1 LSIRVLLAEDHLMFR
16 QAMNMV
22 LSRERQVSVVGEAA
36 NGREAVSAVL
46 ALRPDICLMDVAMPK
61 MNGIEATG
69 QIRAEAPGT
78 QVIMLSQYSAPE
90 QVMEA
95 LQAGARGY
103 VVKDAA
109 IDELV
114 QAVRAVHRGHPFLSA
129 AVLDPIIQGYLAWSR
144 QVSASPL
151 RRLTPREQQVMKF
164 IAQGSSTQE
173 IAKVLGISPRTVE
186 THRHSLMKKL
196 GLHNAAE
203 VALLAV
209 KQGLVQVSGLSGTTV
224 PAT

>member
-1 LSIRVLLAEDHLMFR
+1 MFR

-114 QAVRAVHRGHPFLSA
+114 QSVRAVHRGHPFLSA

>member
-1 LSIRVLLAEDHLMFR
+1 MFR